1 MNALHGLRLALLAS
15 PVLLAAPTLAVA
27 CGKDGRGSTQVAAD
41 DTAAPAGSA
50 RDCGHTACG
59 SNFFLD
65 AAPGPDCV
73 VGATCTVAVR
83 LVATGEFHINDDYPY
98 KLKVDDAA
106 GLEFLG
112 ADAAGKNVFSKAA
125 SDWRKKDEK
134 SGVMTIAFRAADKG
148 SKVVGGT
155 FKLSVCSAQNC
166 QLEQQHV
173 QAAVAVR

>member
-1 MNALHGLRLALLAS
+1 VNAFRLPWLALG
-15 PVLLAAPTLAVA
+15 TLAVA
-27 CGKDGRGSTQVAAD
+27 PLVAGACGKGGRATAQRASD
-41 DTAAPAGSA
+41 DIAAPQAPA

-65 AAPGPDCV
+65 AAPGSDCV
-73 VGATCTVAVR
+73 VGATCTIAVK

-98 KLKVDDAA
+98 KLRADDAP
-106 GLEFLG
+106 GVEFLG
-112 ADAAGKNVFSKAA
+112 ADAAGKSVFSKAA
-125 SDWRKKDEK
+125 SDWQKKDEK

-148 SKVVGGT
+148 SKVVGGI